1 MNPAVTQPP
10 AAPPDDPVRAAL
22 DDAKLQ
28 DKLLN
33 HALAVLGRRLA
44 GRMGADRLDKAK
56 EAGCETCVRAS
67 CKHVGLRPQT
77 GRWVHGFMGLWLT
90 CCVRQLGRSDAFRPR
105 SRRTRLH
112 GSRSLSIARLAR
124 LTPCRSAWMRPTA
137 WRSCR
142 PNIGRCCNFASM
154 TA

>member
-56 EAGCETCVRAS
+56 EALQETCVRAFQ
-67 CKHVGLRPQT
+67 KHQDYDPSWPVGA
-77 GRWVHGFMGLWLT
+77 W
-90 CCVRQLGRSDAFRPR
+90 
-105 SRRTRLH
+105 LH
-112 GSRSLSIARLAR
+112 GIMVILHAARSETSSNSWKLRVMRVASLSA
-124 LTPCRSAWMRPTA
+124 
-137 WRSCR
+137 
-142 PNIGRCCNFASM
+142 
-154 TA
+154 